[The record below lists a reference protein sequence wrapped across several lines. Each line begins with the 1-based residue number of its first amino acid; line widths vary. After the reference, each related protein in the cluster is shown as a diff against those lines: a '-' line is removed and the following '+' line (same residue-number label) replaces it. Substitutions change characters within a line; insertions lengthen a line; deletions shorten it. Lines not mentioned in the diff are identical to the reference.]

1 MRRITSFTLATGVL
15 LMTATGAFAQEP
27 EAGQEVQLPPDGT
40 QFVYINSQQIL
51 ENAPGASEAQQTWQ
65 EELTRYQQE
74 LQGLAAE
81 LDSLQEAYQQ
91 QESML
96 SDQAREERQQEIVD
110 KQNQLQQRRAE
121 LDQQATQRQ
130 QELLN
135 PILQEVQGVIEQVR
149 QERGYTM
156 VFDASTAG
164 LLAADPNLD
173 ITGLVLQRMQ
183 SGSGSSDT
191 GAGAGADGSGS
202 DADGA

>member
-1 MRRITSFTLATGVL
+1 MRRITSFTLATGVF
-15 LMTATGAFAQEP
+15 LMTAAGAFAQEP
-27 EAGQEVQLPPDGT
+27 EAGQEAQLPPDGT
-40 QFVYINSQQIL
+40 QFVYINSQQII

-65 EELTRYQQE
+65 DELTRYQQE
-74 LQGLAAE
+74 LEGLAAE
-81 LDSLQEAYQQ
+81 LDSLQQAYQQ

-96 SDQAREERQQEIVD
+96 SEEAREERQEEIVD
-110 KQNQLQQRRAE
+110 KQNQLQERRAE

-164 LLAADPNLD
+164 LLAADPSLD
-173 ITGLVLQRMQ
+173 ITGLVLERMQ
-183 SGSGSSDT
+183 SGSGASDA